1 MTLKQS
7 RREKKDMRNTD
18 SVTIDNKTRELIIKI
33 PDTYVQLSS
42 ILTTVTMSVLDE
54 IKEKANTNLYDA
66 CVYANCKMI
75 LENSEGAYEQIVR
88 EYNEVQNDST
98 D

>member
-1 MTLKQS
+1 ML
-7 RREKKDMRNTD
+7 NTD
-18 SVTIDNKTRELIIKI
+18 SITIDNKTRELIIKI
-33 PDTYVQLSS
+33 PDTNIELLS
-42 ILTTVTMSVLDE
+42 ILITVTRSVLDE
-54 IKEKANTNLYDA
+54 IKEKTNTTLYDT

-98 D
+98 E

>member
-1 MTLKQS
+1 
-7 RREKKDMRNTD
+7 MRNTD

-42 ILTTVTMSVLDE
+42 ILTTATMSVLDE
-54 IKEKANTNLYDA
+54 IREKTNTNLYDA
-66 CVYANCKMI
+66 CVYSTCKMI

>member
-1 MTLKQS
+1 MQ
-7 RREKKDMRNTD
+7 NTG

-33 PDTYVQLSS
+33 PDTYVELLS

-54 IKEKANTNLYDA
+54 IKEKKNTHLYDA
-66 CVYANCKMI
+66 CVYSNCKMI

-88 EYNEVQNDST
+88 EYNEVHNDST

>member
-1 MTLKQS
+1 
-7 RREKKDMRNTD
+7 MRNTD

-33 PDTYVQLSS
+33 PDTYVELLS

-54 IKEKANTNLYDA
+54 IKEKTNTNFYDA